1 MPLVPF
7 PTFVGPTYISQSP
20 IADQEECVN
29 FYVERLESPGATTPT
44 VLYPTPGVTALGTVT
59 TRGGRGA
66 YAITGRPFVV
76 FGNGLYELDLG
87 SGTFFDTFLGMV
99 AVDEHPA
106 TLTSNGVEGHQLFV
120 TSGTVGSLFDLTSG
134 VFTAS
139 VVTGVSMGGM
149 IDGFFLALDHETGT
163 LKISDS
169 AQDTGGLTWDVTQIA
184 NRSAAPD
191 PWISMVVNDRQIVL
205 WGDQTGEIWYDA
217 GSTPF
222 PFALVAGSNFSMGTA
237 AMFSGAVCD
246 GTVYWLG
253 QSAEGSRGVY
263 RLQGYNAIKIS
274 TKAIDTA
281 LTAYARVDDAEGW
294 SYEEDGH
301 NFYVLNF
308 PAANASWVYDAT
320 ENLWHKRGRWNNA
333 LNRFDVLAMQS
344 HCYAFNRHIV
354 VDRESGQYGE
364 MAATIGTEIDGGM
377 IRRVR
382 RSPALVNKLSRVGIG
397 LFELFLE
404 SGLGV
409 QSGQGSEPLV
419 MLRVSHDGGRNWS
432 SERTRSAGR
441 AGHYDHPVRWLKCGA
456 GRTTVFEVSVTDAI
470 PWRLL
475 TAYLGV
481 TSGEAA

>member
-1 MPLVPF
+1 
-7 PTFVGPTYISQSP
+7 
-20 IADQEECVN
+20 
-29 FYVERLESPGATTPT
+29 
-44 VLYPTPGVTALGTVT
+44 
-59 TRGGRGA
+59 
-66 YAITGRPFVV
+66 
-76 FGNGLYELDLG
+76 
-87 SGTFFDTFLGMV
+87 
-99 AVDEHPA
+99 
-106 TLTSNGVEGHQLFV
+106 LFV

-205 WGDQTGEIWYDA
+205 WGDQTGEIWYD
-217 GSTPF
+217 
-222 PFALVAGSNFSMGTA
+222 
-237 AMFSGAVCD
+237 
-246 GTVYWLG
+246 VYWLG